1 MNKDDLLLA
10 AINDI
15 QESIRFLDTKV
26 AFLMGLQGFLF
37 TALVSHSKNI
47 YNIYSK
53 LNSSKIIIYV
63 FLLVILLYLISTA
76 LTFLFSFKCILPKKL
91 KVKNHN
97 IWFIDQDITFDE
109 YQCKIT
115 EFKEEQTT
123 ELLGREL
130 YVVNKISFLKCKEV
144 KYAFNSFAVSCTCL
158 LIISFYILL
167 FYL

>member
-97 IWFIDQDITFDE
+97 ISHLTNTNA
-109 YQCKIT
+109 K
-115 EFKEEQTT
+115 
-123 ELLGREL
+123 
-130 YVVNKISFLKCKEV
+130 
-144 KYAFNSFAVSCTCL
+144 
-158 LIISFYILL
+158 
-167 FYL
+167 